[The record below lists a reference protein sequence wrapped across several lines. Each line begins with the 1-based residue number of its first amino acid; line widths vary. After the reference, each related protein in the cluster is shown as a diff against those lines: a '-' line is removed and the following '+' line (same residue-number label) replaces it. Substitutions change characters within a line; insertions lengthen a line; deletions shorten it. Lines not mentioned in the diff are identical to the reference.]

1 MMISPVLDFINNST
15 LYLLFAG
22 LGIFIWL
29 AWRSHSI
36 KSFQFQISMFLLIW
50 IVGEF
55 VTTLHE
61 IGLFNFPYEFHDLG
75 MQIHLVSMILFA
87 SIIFVRFYY
96 SHRAGHKI
104 IESLDA
110 ILK

>member
-1 MMISPVLDFINNST
+1 MMIFSVLDFISNFT

-22 LGIFIWL
+22 LGIFTWL
-29 AWRSHSI
+29 ALRSHSA
-36 KSFQFQISMFLLIW
+36 KSFQFQISVFLLIW
-50 IVGEF
+50 IMGEF

-61 IGLFNFPYEFHDLG
+61 IGLFNYEFHDLG

-104 IESLDA
+104 LESLDA